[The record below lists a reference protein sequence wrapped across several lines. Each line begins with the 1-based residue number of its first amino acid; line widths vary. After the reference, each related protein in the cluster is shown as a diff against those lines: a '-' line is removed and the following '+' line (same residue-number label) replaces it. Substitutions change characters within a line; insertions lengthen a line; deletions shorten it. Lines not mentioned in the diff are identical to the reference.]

1 MEELLVSF
9 LREPRTDEEILLD
22 GHAQARINFLIKAIT
37 ARCNSYVLVEV
48 KKYFK
53 DIDKEWSAVVKR
65 KPLIGHRCKRLML
78 QIIQGYPID
87 DYIKEKY
94 DFSLIHVKGGYK
106 RMDYAYY
113 KFLDL
118 AKMEVAMLLS
128 KYGDDLMRFEI
139 AMAVVEMLIDYF
151 EIYVK
156 EFNYE
161 GDNWVWCI
169 KPDDINNCIN
179 SLLQMRIKDLE
190 PYFKK
195 YTNNLH
201 LQKHTRIVEED
212 FERPNKP
219 QSKEDLESVY
229 VEGMTA
235 AEFTEAI
242 MTRWGVGD
250 RTARAL
256 KQKYG
261 LSRSYGTHDDRGAN
275 LLEQQNELIAELTE
289 KVTVLEQQNSE
300 LINKNNALNKK
311 ISEITPS
318 EMLTNMN
325 IALKARIS
333 HLTDQNR
340 MLTIQI
346 EMLKA
351 KQNEQ

>member
-48 KKYFK
+48 KKFFK

-65 KPLIGHRCKRLML
+65 KPLIGHRCKRIML

-94 DFSLIHVKGGYK
+94 DFSLIHVKGAYK

-128 KYGDDLMRFEI
+128 KYGDDLMKFEI
-139 AMAVVEMLIDYF
+139 GMAVVEMLIDYF
-151 EIYVK
+151 EICVK
-156 EFNYE
+156 EFNFE

-169 KPDDINNCIN
+169 KPNDINNCIN
-179 SLLQMRIKDLE
+179 SLLQMRLKDFE

-195 YTNNLH
+195 HTNNVH
-201 LQKHTRIVEED
+201 LQKHTRFVEED
-212 FERPNKP
+212 FQKPKKP

-235 AEFTEAI
+235 TEFTEAI
-242 MTRWGVGD
+242 MTRWGVSD
-250 RTARAL
+250 RTARGL

-261 LSRSYGTHDDRGAN
+261 FSRGYGTHNDGEINSSAQQEDLIAE
-275 LLEQQNELIAELTE
+275 LSEKITALEQQNAELI
-289 KVTVLEQQNSE
+289 K
-300 LINKNNALNKK
+300 KNDALNKK

-325 IALKARIS
+325 IALNARIS
-333 HLTDQNR
+333 HLADQNR

>member
-9 LREPRTDEEILLD
+9 LREPYSLDEKILE
-22 GHAQARINFLIKAIT
+22 GHAQARINFLVKTVT
-37 ARCNSYVLVEV
+37 ARCNSYALVEV
-48 KKYFK
+48 KKFFK
-53 DIDKEWSAVVKR
+53 DIDKEWLAVVKR
-65 KPLIGHRCKRLML
+65 KPLIGRRCKRIML
-78 QIIQGYPID
+78 QIIQGYQID
-87 DYIKEKY
+87 DYIKENY
-94 DFSLIHVKGGYK
+94 DFSLIHIKGRYK
-106 RMDYAYY
+106 RMNYTYY

-128 KYGDDLMRFEI
+128 KYGDDLMKFEI
-139 AMAVVEMLIDYF
+139 GMAVVEMLIDFF

-179 SLLQMRIKDLE
+179 SLLQMRIKDFE

-195 YTNNLH
+195 YTNNVH
-201 LQKHTRIVEED
+201 LQKHTRFVEED
-212 FERPNKP
+212 FQKPKKP

-235 AEFTEAI
+235 TEFTEAI

-250 RTARAL
+250 RTARGL
-256 KQKYG
+256 KQKFG
-261 LSRSYGTHDDRGAN
+261 FSRSYGTHDDGEAN

-289 KVTVLEQQNSE
+289 KVTALEQQNAE
-300 LINKNNALNKK
+300 LIKKNDDLKKK

-318 EMLTNMN
+318 QMLMDKNVWLEKSN
-325 IALKARIS
+325 AYLKEQMD
-333 HLTDQNR
+333 L
-340 MLTIQI
+340 
-346 EMLKA
+346 LKVQLDVL
-351 KQNEQ
+351 KNKV